1 MKRKTNIFAWVV
13 AVVVVIVI
21 IAGAWYLRH
30 ARQAPVARTPAV
42 AASAPPAAAKSAI
55 EHPIAR
61 ASSSP
66 AVATSAP
73 LPSLAD
79 SDGQVTAALAR
90 LGGDAAVGKLL
101 VNRHV
106 IERIVATIDALP
118 RRELG
123 DNILP
128 LQPPAGDFGT
138 ATATDGQVVVASSN
152 YARYAPYMQWVRQA
166 DVSALVAWY
175 VHYYPLFQQAYRQLG
190 YPHGYFNDRLVAVID
205 HLLKAPVPAGPVALV
220 KTDKGFAFAD
230 SRLEALSAGQKLML
244 HVGPANEK
252 LIKDKLRAI
261 RAAVTGGNG
270 PAGAASASR

>member
-13 AVVVVIVI
+13 AVVIVI
-21 IAGAWYLRH
+21 IIVAGAWYLRH
-30 ARQAPVARTPAV
+30 ARQAPVARKPAV
-42 AASAPPAAAKSAI
+42 AASTTPPAARTVI

-61 ASSSP
+61 ATSAP
-66 AVATSAP
+66 AAATSAP
-73 LPSLAD
+73 LPALAD
-79 SDGQVTAALAR
+79 SDGQVKAALAR
-90 LGGDAAVGKLL
+90 LGGDATVGKLL
-101 VNRHV
+101 ANRHV
-106 IERIVATIDALP
+106 IERIVATVDALP
-118 RRELG
+118 RQELG

-138 ATATDGQVVVASSN
+138 ATTADGQVVMASAN

-175 VHYYPLFQQAYRQLG
+175 VRYYPLFQQAYRQLG

-205 HLLKAPVPAGPVALV
+205 HLLKAPVPSGPVALV
-220 KTDKGFAFAD
+220 KTDKGYAFAD
-230 SRLEALSAGQKLML
+230 PRLEALSAGQKLML

-252 LIKDKLRAI
+252 LLKDKLRAI
-261 RAAVTGGNG
+261 RAAITGANR